1 MGNLIYLMLIFQ
13 TENVRINFR
22 GTSAKKLK
30 RLDVKKRL
38 KRIEMDAKRL
48 VDYVLKVS
56 SIYLEIY
63 LGSLIQK
70 FQSSAN

>member
-1 MGNLIYLMLIFQ
+1 MPKVYLKFIFQ
-13 TENVRINFR
+13 TENVRITFR

-38 KRIEMDAKRL
+38 KRIDMDVKRL

-56 SIYLEIY
+56 NI
-63 LGSLIQK
+63 
-70 FQSSAN
+70 F